1 MQEVAM
7 REVPLTAPQGA
18 ALCKHSPRLKGSSTP
33 GGGGPEE
40 GGKTSEGISLPGRLR
55 TER

>member
-1 MQEVAM
+1 M